1 MDQFDQLILT
11 AVAAFMCGLVGAG
24 LAMWLLM
31 DGRLQKEHT
40 NTMRA
45 MDLAARMQSRTP
57 VTYIGREEDEI
68 GDRER
73 DEVHQQAQVD
83 LEEIYASEVGED
95 DPNKD
100 DRMPAGMEA

>member
-1 MDQFDQLILT
+1 MDQFDQLILA
-11 AVAAFMCGLVGAG
+11 AVAAFMCGLFVAG
-24 LAMWLLM
+24 LLMWLLM
-31 DGRLQKEHT
+31 DRRLQKEHT

-68 GDRER
+68 EDRGR
-73 DEVHQQAQVD
+73 QEVHEQAQID
-83 LEEIYASEVGED
+83 LEEIYANEVGED